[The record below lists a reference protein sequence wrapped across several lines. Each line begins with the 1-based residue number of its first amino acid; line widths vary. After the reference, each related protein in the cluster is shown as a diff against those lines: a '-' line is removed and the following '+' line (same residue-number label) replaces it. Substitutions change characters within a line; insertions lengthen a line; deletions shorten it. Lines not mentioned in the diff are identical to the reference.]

1 MKLTNFA
8 LMSDVH
14 LEFGERNFELPAADV
29 LLLAGDI
36 CLVSDLSESMC
47 GTLIGERTVR
57 FLKDVSKKY
66 KQVIWIPGNH
76 EYYGG
81 DIKSTV
87 EKVNQFLI
95 DESITNI
102 EFNDHGTFT
111 TADHVKVV
119 YATLWT
125 DMKKSCPLVLNAA
138 AGYMN
143 DYNNITFISGIKH
156 RLLCP
161 ADTVAIHAKHK
172 RFIQQE
178 CTNTQDKLVV
188 MTHHA
193 PLMTLLNKKTN
204 PSEIDYC
211 YGSTD
216 MEDIILD
223 NDIKVWAYGH
233 VHTRNETAVAD
244 TKFISNCRGYLGHEP
259 AASSFLVKTFTV

>member
-1 MKLTNFA
+1 
-8 LMSDVH
+8 MSDVH
-14 LEFGERNFELPAADV
+14 LEFGKRNFDLPDADV

-36 CLVSDLSESMC
+36 CLITDLAKSVC
-47 GTLIGERTVR
+47 DTLTGKRTR
-57 FLKDVSKKY
+57 EFLIDASIKY

-76 EYYGG
+76 EYYHS
-81 DIKSTV
+81 DIKSAV
-87 EKVNQFLI
+87 GKVNEFLLS
-95 DESITNI
+95 ESITNI

-111 TADHVKVV
+111 TQDKVKVI

-143 DYNNITFISGIKH
+143 DYNNIALIPGIKH
-156 RLLCP
+156 RPLVP

-172 RFIQQE
+172 KFIQKE
-178 CTNTQDKLVV
+178 CSNTQDKLVV

-193 PLMTLLNKKTN
+193 PLMNLLSKKIKPTD
-204 PSEIDYC
+204 IDYC

-223 NDIKVWAYGH
+223 HDIKVWAYGH
-233 VHTRNETAVAD
+233 VHTRDESAVAD
-244 TKFISNCRGYLGHEP
+244 TKFISNCRGYLGHE
-259 AASSFLVKTFTV
+259 AGASSFLVKTFTM